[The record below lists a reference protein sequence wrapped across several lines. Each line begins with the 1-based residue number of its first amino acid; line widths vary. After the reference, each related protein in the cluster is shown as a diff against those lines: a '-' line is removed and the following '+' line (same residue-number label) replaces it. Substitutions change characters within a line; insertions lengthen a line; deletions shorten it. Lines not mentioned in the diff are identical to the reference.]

1 MILPVRLQGGASG
14 TTRDL
19 SASGIYFETDVEPVQ
34 DSPLSFSVEFK
45 SGTGGMALRCQAQVV
60 RVERLDGKVGV
71 AARILES
78 KLEPVRAAP
87 ASLVISDG
95 FADSF

>member
-1 MILPVRLQGGASG
+1 MTLPVSLQGGATG

-34 DSPLSFSVEFK
+34 DSALAFSVEFN
-45 SGTGGMALRCQAQVV
+45 SGSGGMALRCQARVV
-60 RVERLDGKVGV
+60 RVERLGGRVGV

-87 ASLVISDG
+87 ARLVISDG